1 MLNNVLDNLKRER
14 AEFAR
19 DVEYLRETAIDDVLD
34 ERVETAESLFVKESS
49 DELIEASEMLKKLN
63 ADEDATMEAAE
74 IDRIMNATENL
85 TFNEMVG
92 IE

>member
-19 DVEYLRETAIDDVLD
+19 DVEYLRETALDDVLD

-74 IDRIMNATENL
+74 IDKIMNATENL
-85 TFNEMVG
+85 TFNEMAG